1 MSLEINLR
9 LNPDF
14 NWR

>member
-14 NWR
+14 NRR